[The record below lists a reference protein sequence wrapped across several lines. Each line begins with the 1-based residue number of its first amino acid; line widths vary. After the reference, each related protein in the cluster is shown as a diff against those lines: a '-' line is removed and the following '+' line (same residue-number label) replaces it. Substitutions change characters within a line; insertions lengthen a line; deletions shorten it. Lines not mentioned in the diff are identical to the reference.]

1 MDSNREALG
10 IVETR
15 GLLALVEA
23 VDAALKAANVAL
35 SGHTLVGGGLA
46 ACLLSGDVGAM
57 RAALAAAQGA
67 ISRLAAQGATHLI
80 PRPADPVRPAFESG
94 TGGKGPAPEKPAQ
107 DDAEATVAARDAQA
121 PDRGGAKTASRNT
134 DGAKPA
140 KKVRIKAEKK

>member
-1 MDSNREALG
+1 LG

-15 GLLALVEA
+15 GLLPLVEA
-23 VDAALKAANVAL
+23 ADAALKAANVRL

-80 PRPADPVRPAFESG
+80 PRPADPVRPAFEPG
-94 TGGKGPAPEKPAQ
+94 TQGGKGSAPKKPAP
-107 DDAEATVAARDAQA
+107 DDAHKAVAPHDAQSPDQDVAKAA
-121 PDRGGAKTASRNT
+121 PQNA

-140 KKVRIKAEKK
+140 RKVRIKAGKK